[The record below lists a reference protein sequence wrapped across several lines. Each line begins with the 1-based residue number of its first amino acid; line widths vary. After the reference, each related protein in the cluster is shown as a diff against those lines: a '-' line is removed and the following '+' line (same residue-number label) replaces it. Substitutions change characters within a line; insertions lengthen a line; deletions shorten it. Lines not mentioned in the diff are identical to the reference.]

1 MEKRKYKELRIKTIK
16 LANKKG
22 QTIDIEF
29 NPFDV
34 RLFTDKKI
42 GECPFDLPEG
52 TINTNEN
59 ATILNGDQKIEM
71 NQIVASKINEIRR
84 RKEGFDT
91 LIVDGEKFSKGKK
104 RYVNITVSPLNKH
117 EKVVHGVIIAF
128 LIFFCFCIIYP
139 FLNIIAISFSGESAI
154 TQGKVTFYPIDPTGW
169 AYQMLFSNKNLYNAY
184 GNSIFVALVGCALSL
199 VLLCFAAYP
208 LAFGKFKGKKFLSKF
223 IVLTMFLSA
232 GTIPNYLVIVSLHL
246 AGSVWSLIL
255 SGLLTA
261 YNIIIIRSYFE
272 SLPKALI
279 ESAKIDGANDFS
291 ILFKIVIPCSFP
303 ILATVALWI
312 IVGHWNSYATP
323 LVYLTPVGV
332 GTGGGDTYTLQT
344 FLGEMVSSLT
354 NSAGGTMSEY
364 SEAQR
369 KALTYA
375 GILLSL
381 IPMIALFPFAQ
392 KFLVQGVTLGSVK
405 E

>member
-1 MEKRKYKELRIKTIK
+1 MEKKKFKELRIKTIK
-16 LANKKG
+16 LVNAKG
-22 QTIDIEF
+22 ESIDIEF
-29 NPFDV
+29 NPFDI
-34 RLFTDKKI
+34 RLFTDNKVGDCDFSLKD
-42 GECPFDLPEG
+42 EEMNSTG
-52 TINTNEN
+52 T
-59 ATILNGDQKIEM
+59 TIIVQGDQRVEM
-71 NQIVASKINEIRR
+71 NQMISEKISEIRR

-91 LIVDGEKFSKGKK
+91 LVIEGEKFAKGKK
-104 RYVNITVSPLNKH
+104 RYVNISVSPLNKH
-117 EKVVHGVIIAF
+117 EKVIHVVIIAF
-128 LIFFCFCIIYP
+128 LVFFCFCIIYP
-139 FLNIIAISFSGESAI
+139 FLNIIAISFSGETPI
-154 TQGKVTFYPIDPTGW
+154 TQGAVTFYPMDPTGW
-169 AYQMLFSNKNLYNAY
+169 AYEMLFSNKNLYNAY
-184 GNSIFVALVGCALSL
+184 GNSIFVALAGCALSL

-223 IVLTMFLSA
+223 IVITMFLSA

-291 ILFKIVIPCSFP
+291 ILFKIIIPCSFP
-303 ILATVALWI
+303 ILVTVALWI

-332 GTGGGDTYTLQT
+332 GTGGGSTYTLQT

-364 SEAQR
+364 TEAQR

-381 IPMIALFPFAQ
+381 VPMIALFPFAQ